1 MAIQPNKARLAK
13 LLSGLRRE
21 VSLTGT
27 TFQDITIGDE
37 RSIQHYKASN
47 APGRYFLET
56 YFPKRPG
63 LNANLD
69 QAMTVEVAR
78 ALSDEFEVVGTNM
91 TSALTTFSET
101 YGGIKI
107 TTGGTDNDQTTV
119 TPHLDDN
126 DNSDDPTHAI
136 SAWRGVKWGSEN
148 QTEWSCCITTD
159 TITTVSIHAGLKL
172 TNDPTIATDANQAYF
187 LFATDDDLGTLAT
200 NANLHFVYSIGGSD
214 YLTDLGIAVAADT
227 TYHLKIKFDD
237 ERKISAYVNGEQY
250 SLNTTATV
258 AEVTTPGK
266 GTTTSA
272 AMTNDIDFIP
282 YIGLRVHAGSARSLR
297 IHHQSISRVIFE

>member
-27 TFQDITIGDE
+27 TFQDITIGDA
-37 RSIQHYKASN
+37 RSVQNYKASN

-69 QAMTVEVAR
+69 QVYTIEVAR
-78 ALSDEFEVVGTNM
+78 ALSDEFEVVGANM
-91 TSALTTFSET
+91 TSALTTFSAT

-107 TTGGTDNDQTTV
+107 QTGTTDNDQTSV
-119 TPHLDDN
+119 TPHLDNAGTGETD
-126 DNSDDPTHAI
+126 SIT
-136 SAWRGVKWGSEN
+136 AWAGVQWGSEN
-148 QTEWSCCITTD
+148 QTEWSCCFTSD
-159 TITTVSIHAGLKL
+159 TITTVSYHAGLKL

-200 NANLHFVYSIGGSD
+200 NANLHFVYSIGNAD

-227 TYHLKIKFDD
+227 TYHLKIKFDSD
-237 ERKISAYVNGEQY
+237 RKISAYVNGDQY
-250 SLNTTATV
+250 NLNTTATV
-258 AEVTTPGK
+258 AEVTVPGK

-272 AMTNDIDFIP
+272 AMTDNIDFIP
-282 YIGLRVHAGSARSLR
+282 YIGLRCHAGSAARAIR
-297 IHHQSISRVIFE
+297 IHHQSISRILFE

>member
-1 MAIQPNKARLAK
+1 MGTKRIGLARVEA
-13 LLSGLRRE
+13 LLESLKRE
-21 VSLTGT
+21 LDLTGT
-27 TFQDITIGDE
+27 TLSDVTVGDH
-37 RSIQHYKASN
+37 RSIQNYKASN
-47 APGRYFLET
+47 APTRYFLET

-78 ALSDEFEVVGTNM
+78 ALSHEFEVVGTNM

-107 TTGGTDNDQTTV
+107 TTAGTDNDQTTV
-119 TPHLDDN
+119 APHLDNAGTGETD
-126 DNSDDPTHAI
+126 SIT
-136 SAWRGVKWGSEN
+136 AWSGVQWGSEN
-148 QTEWSCCITTD
+148 QTEWSCCLTTD
-159 TITTVSIHAGLKL
+159 TITTVSYHAGLKL

-187 LFATDDDLGTLAT
+187 LFATDDDLGTIAT
-200 NANLHFVYSIGGSD
+200 NANWHFVYSIGGTD

-227 TYHLKIKFDD
+227 TYHFKIKFDSD
-237 ERKISAYVNGEQY
+237 RKISAYVNGDQY
-250 SLNTTATV
+250 SLNTTSGV
-258 AEVTTPGK
+258 GNVTAPGK

-282 YIGLRVHAGSARSLR
+282 YIGLRIHAGSARSMR
-297 IHHQSISRVIFE
+297 IHHQSISRVLFE